1 MSQVH
6 EESDAVR
13 HVHPDMYKTCHD
25 LLRSGCSDT
34 NTCCLTNPKGLSSRN
49 TQSLLELA
57 LHKLQTI
64 QPTTHILYQQHL
76 ERLGSGQAVGAK

>member
-57 LHKLQTI
+57 LHKPYSLR
-64 QPTTHILYQQHL
+64 HIYHTNNNIVK
-76 ERLGSGQAVGAK
+76 VG